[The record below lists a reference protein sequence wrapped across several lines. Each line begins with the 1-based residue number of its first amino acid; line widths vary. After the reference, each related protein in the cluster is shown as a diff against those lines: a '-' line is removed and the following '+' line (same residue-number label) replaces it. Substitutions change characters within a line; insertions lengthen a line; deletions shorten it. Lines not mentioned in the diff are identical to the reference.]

1 MKRRYLGRNEEHD
14 LDDLEDNLIDD
25 EDEYD
30 DSRILDDDLDG
41 CSIEKQNKTPILA
54 SFFSFLGFT
63 APPLIRMGGLIE
75 DQRKYGNAQNHTGFF
90 PPPVLPCITVP
101 IS

>member
-41 CSIEKQNKTPILA
+41 CSIEKQNKIPILA
-54 SFFSFLGFT
+54 SFFPFWALLHHPSF
-63 APPLIRMGGLIE
+63 AW
-75 DQRKYGNAQNHTGFF
+75 A
-90 PPPVLPCITVP
+90 V
-101 IS
+101 S